1 MGFTP
6 SPNVTRGNTQS
17 SGSSHQIT
25 GSLILSSSTATST
38 LTMLGVQTGSQAG
51 PGSFLALDTSDE
63 VVLATPA
70 GGGGGG
76 ISWDGST
83 ANGVAT
89 YKDADEATVEPN
101 LTFDGT
107 TLTVTGDVTASSN
120 ISASSFYGSAD
131 NLSASYTAHDTRNP
145 ILSKLDATGK
155 INAEQYLS
163 YEYLSGHSY
172 LNVCSNGSARS
183 PRIDLWHGLVN
194 DRKNSVTS
202 FWSSDTPTDDPFY
215 ITRRVGATSYI
226 YYPITIWSN
235 DADPSKD
242 KIGINMPYSVT
253 ASYRFDVSGS
263 SRFQEGVTIDGS
275 TILGAGTGS
284 TPGIARPWIH
294 QVSGTLSVSGSTI
307 LSGSNI
313 FGQLASDYHQVT
325 GTLETAGSLITNNGI
340 NPRGSAAD
348 SIQIGNNNG
357 AVAIGSLN
365 ISFGGTVSGQG
376 STAIG
381 PGNPVATAAGATA
394 LGSASYA
401 TAANAFA
408 MGTQAVAAAAGAI
421 ALGNSATGSAANAI
435 AMGDGAKSDAAGAIT
450 IGGTGDSAANASAAN
465 AIAIGQG
472 ATSAGIGTIAMGKNH
487 MPMGTYSII
496 IGGESNMNGANY
508 ITVIGAN
515 ASAGGNDAVAI
526 GSGSNSS
533 AASAIAL
540 GHNARPGGTGSVA
553 IGADAVTTGV
563 QSVVL
568 GPTNIS
574 TANYTTLVGYNN
586 SATVN
591 YSIVIGDTSKG
602 SAANAVA
609 VGQRVLASGAD
620 SIAIGQYA
628 TASAANAIAIG
639 SGSKNSSANT
649 MVIGNVNQPMRLFV
663 SGAFAQTYFSASIST
678 VVNATCSFYNVFN
691 YVLTNNVGITASSP
705 IAGASYLFFF
715 RQDGTGGRTAAF
727 ENFVWPGGTA
737 PTLTTTAGA
746 TDIIS
751 GISDGTNIYAD
762 ITKAFS

>member
-1 MGFTP
+1 VGFTP

-194 DRKNSVTS
+194 DRKNSVSS
-202 FWSSDTPTDDPFY
+202 FWSSDTATDDPFY

-294 QVSGTLSVSGSTI
+294 QVSGTLAVSGSTI
-307 LSGSNI
+307 LSGSNT
-313 FGQLASDYHQVT
+313 FGQLVTDVHQITGTLSISGSQPLVVYGPGPGKTGGPSIIARNTSSVGGANMWEQPVSGALIVSADTWGTQTYGSVMYVHSNGVASTIGFKNSSTDDVAGIQSNLSTAGRGVFVGLQNANLHLRNEIGNVILTADGKQEIIIDGTGTTIGNHVTDYHQVS
-325 GTLETAGSLITNNGI
+325 GTLG
-340 NPRGSAAD
+340 
-348 SIQIGNNNG
+348 
-357 AVAIGSLN
+357 
-365 ISFGGTVSGQG
+365 VSGSVFMEAQETIPTVDARG
-376 STAIG
+376 AFLYSKDDSGTNEMFVMDG
-381 PGNPVATAAGATA
+381 AGAETKI
-394 LGSASYA
+394 SPH
-401 TAANAFA
+401 
-408 MGTQAVAAAAGAI
+408 
-421 ALGNSATGSAANAI
+421 
-435 AMGDGAKSDAAGAIT
+435 
-450 IGGTGDSAANASAAN
+450 DSH
-465 AIAIGQG
+465 GEWEY
-472 ATSAGIGTIAMGKNH
+472 
-487 MPMGTYSII
+487 YS
-496 IGGESNMNGANY
+496 
-508 ITVIGAN
+508 
-515 ASAGGNDAVAI
+515 
-526 GSGSNSS
+526 
-533 AASAIAL
+533 
-540 GHNARPGGTGSVA
+540 R
-553 IGADAVTTGV
+553 
-563 QSVVL
+563 
-568 GPTNIS
+568 
-574 TANYTTLVGYNN
+574 
-586 SATVN
+586 
-591 YSIVIGDTSKG
+591 
-602 SAANAVA
+602 
-609 VGQRVLASGAD
+609 
-620 SIAIGQYA
+620 
-628 TASAANAIAIG
+628 
-639 SGSKNSSANT
+639 
-649 MVIGNVNQPMRLFV
+649 NVNT
-663 SGAFAQTYFSASIST
+663 GK
-678 VVNATCSFYNVFN
+678 VVRIKMEKMIRKLEE
-691 YVLTNNVGITASSP
+691 LTGEKFIE
-705 IAGASYLFFF
+705 
-715 RQDGTGGRTAAF
+715 D
-727 ENFVWPGGTA
+727 E
-737 PTLTTTAGA
+737 
-746 TDIIS
+746 
-751 GISDGTNIYAD
+751 
-762 ITKAFS
+762 